1 MVLKQKFASLQG
13 GNGSSL
19 SGQLLIAM
27 PSMSDKRFQ
36 RSVIYVCAHSE
47 KGAMGLIIN
56 QKANQIS
63 FPELLAQLEIG
74 PEGDR
79 QRFPER
85 IEDMPVHIGGPVDN
99 SRGFVLHSS
108 DYFAQESTLAIDTG
122 VCLTATLDI
131 LKAIARGKGPQLS
144 LLALGYA
151 GWSAGQ
157 LEGELQANGWLHCP
171 ADAELVFETELEDKY
186 GHALGRIGVD
196 PIHLVS
202 EAGHA

>member
-1 MVLKQKFASLQG
+1 MVSKNKLASLRG
-13 GNGSSL
+13 TGSSL

-27 PSMSDKRFQ
+27 PGMADKRFH
-36 RSVIYVCAHSE
+36 RSVIYMCAHSE

-56 QKANQIS
+56 QKASQIS
-63 FPELLAQLEIG
+63 FPDLLSQLEIG
-74 PEGDR
+74 PDRDR
-79 QRFPER
+79 QKFPEL
-85 IEDMPVHIGGPVDN
+85 IEAKPVHIGGPVDN

-108 DYFAQESTLAIDTG
+108 DYFAEDSTLAIDAD

-131 LKAIARGKGPQLS
+131 LKAIARGRGPQRS

-171 ADAELVFETELEDKY
+171 ADAELVFETDLSDKY
-186 GHALGRIGVD
+186 DHALGRIGVD